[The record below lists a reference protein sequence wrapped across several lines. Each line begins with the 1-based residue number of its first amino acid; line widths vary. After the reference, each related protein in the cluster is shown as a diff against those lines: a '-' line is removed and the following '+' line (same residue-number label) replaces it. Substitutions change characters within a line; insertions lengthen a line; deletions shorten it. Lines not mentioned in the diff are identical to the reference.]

1 MQRMIIRYVYKIWKC
16 KICKRQIEAV
26 VGWYL
31 TLNFW
36 SDIDLVSI
44 RAIMQLIVYEAAM
57 ILVFISNH
65 ELLFWEQAFC
75 EKLEIFDVSLL

>member
-1 MQRMIIRYVYKIWKC
+1 MYIRYENAKLEKDKLRQQSVDIWH
-16 KICKRQIEAV
+16 
-26 VGWYL
+26 
-31 TLNFW
+31 W

-57 ILVFISNH
+57 ILVLIYNH

-75 EKLEIFDVSLL
+75 EKLEIFDFSLL